1 MFRKVTSCG
10 LLRRA
15 SGPVP
20 LDASGYPGRLS
31 DEPRMK
37 DLLTFAVEAHGG
49 LERWGRLETLSA
61 ELTVGGAIWEVKKQ
75 PGLLTNKVFEITTHE
90 ERVTITPFATVRRIY
105 AYDAQR
111 KKVPEPLL
119 VALDFGKLTFR

>member
-1 MFRKVTSCG
+1 VFRKVTSCG

-61 ELTVGGAIWEVKKQ
+61 ELTVGGAIWCCLSRSSTAWVPPSVVMP
-75 PGLLTNKVFEITTHE
+75 PGGSLGLRDRFRE
-90 ERVTITPFATVRRIY
+90 EETLGQRETPGVSR
-105 AYDAQR
+105 
-111 KKVPEPLL
+111 L
-119 VALDFGKLTFR
+119 